1 MILSKMLWTR
11 QVGSPIE
18 LNLDFSAQ
26 NTDLS
31 MFAYVRSNYHLNI
44 GSTGSVTMTEGS
56 H

>member
-1 MILSKMLWTR
+1 
-11 QVGSPIE
+11 